1 MKLLK
6 DEGLVIRKYDYGEAD
21 RIVVVFSKNN
31 GKISGIVKGIRKSK
45 TRESASTDILS
56 ISDFIFFEKND
67 KIYISNSEMKKNFM
81 TITDN
86 SFKTAVIFY
95 VLRCIDIFIQEKHN
109 SRKIYEITRKM
120 LDYIEKEEEREKI
133 LISLC
138 YYILKI
144 LKIEG
149 MVCEIEGEGV
159 YLNINELFF
168 EENRNEC
175 SIKLSEREKKFL
187 LCLNKVDIEGI
198 NRLKFREKEILTI
211 IEIFEKFILLNIDE
225 KLKIKYFFREDF

>member
-6 DEGLVIRKYDYGEAD
+6 DEGLVIKKYDYGEAD
-21 RIVVVFSKNN
+21 RTVVVFSKNN

-45 TRESASTDILS
+45 TRERASTDILS

-81 TITDN
+81 MITDN
-86 SFKTAVIFY
+86 CFKTSVIFY
-95 VLRCIDIFIQEKHN
+95 ILRCVDVFIQEKHD
-109 SRKIYEITRKM
+109 SRKIYDITRK
-120 LDYIEKEEEREKI
+120 LLEYIEKEEEREKI

-144 LKIEG
+144 LKTEG
-149 MVCEIEGEGV
+149 LVCEIEGEGV

-168 EENRNEC
+168 EENRNED

-187 LCLNKVDIEGI
+187 LYLNKVDIEGI

>member
-6 DEGLVIRKYDYGEAD
+6 DEGLVIKKYDYGEAD
-21 RIVVVFSKNN
+21 RTVVVFSKNN

-81 TITDN
+81 MITDN
-86 SFKTAVIFY
+86 CFKTSVIFY
-95 VLRCIDIFIQEKHN
+95 ILRCVDVFIQEKHD
-109 SRKIYEITRKM
+109 SRKIYDITRK
-120 LDYIEKEEEREKI
+120 LLEYIEKEEEREKI

-144 LKIEG
+144 LKTEG
-149 MVCEIEGEGV
+149 LVCEIEGEGV

-168 EENRNEC
+168 EENRNED

-187 LCLNKVDIEGI
+187 LYLNKVDIEGI